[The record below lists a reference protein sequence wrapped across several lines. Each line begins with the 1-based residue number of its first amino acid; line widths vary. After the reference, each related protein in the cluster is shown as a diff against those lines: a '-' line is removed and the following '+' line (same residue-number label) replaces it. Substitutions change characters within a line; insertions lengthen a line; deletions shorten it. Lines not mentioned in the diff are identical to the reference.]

1 MKIGK
6 SALSPETLTERKQN
20 TERGAERPH
29 TTNHIDSQQ
38 DRRDAR
44 VDVSLSKLIQSELS
58 VDQIAQE
65 RRARVEELKIQI
77 QSGKY
82 NPSSDSVADSFV
94 RELGAELHFAAAFA
108 SDSEGE

>member
-6 SALSPETLTERKQN
+6 SALSPETLTERKQK
-20 TERGAERPH
+20 TERGTERPH
-29 TTNHIDSQQ
+29 TTNHIEARYDQ
-38 DRRDAR
+38 RDTR

-58 VDQIAQE
+58 VDQIAHE

-82 NPSSDSVADSFV
+82 NPSSNSVADAFV
-94 RELGAELHFAAAFA
+94 RELGAELQLAAAYA